1 MVQSSDSSSS
11 EGLIFSRM
19 RPRDRHLNSQ
29 LDDQNGLR
37 YCFNLLKMV
46 MWKSRL
52 KLRKRCALR
61 FIHDEQ
67 EIHNTE
73 GIVILRQINGGFI
86 FGFQGCLNADEMKA
100 RVSALCGPPF
110 NAIMLLVDDKEL
122 KGGGRLWNFERL
134 KSLCPA
140 AAGFSST
147 QHLAVEITVV
157 ISQVCVTKGKSKGI
171 SRHLWT
177 DWPGDPSM

>member
-29 LDDQNGLR
+29 FHDQNGFR

-110 NAIMLLVDDKEL
+110 NAIMLLVHDKEL